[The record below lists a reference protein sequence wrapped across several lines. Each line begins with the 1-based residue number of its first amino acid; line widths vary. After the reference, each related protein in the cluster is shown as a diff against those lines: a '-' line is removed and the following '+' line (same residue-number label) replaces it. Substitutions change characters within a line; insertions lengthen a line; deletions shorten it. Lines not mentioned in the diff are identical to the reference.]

1 MAENRSETVGFCR
14 YLSNNRVRVK
24 DIVTAETEKVK
35 LLSKDKHV
43 LVVNDT
49 TEFNYAAHAAYL
61 SKSDPDLGPTTNNDD
76 IGFFLHPGIVV
87 DTENGLSLGFSFM
100 KIWNRSWDKKD
111 KHERKYPKQP
121 IEEKE
126 SYRWIECAQQSKEAM
141 PFAKMITIVAD
152 RESDIYEE
160 FAVVP
165 DERTNL
171 LIRSRCN
178 RMLEE
183 GDTLYDRINNTSNI
197 GSYNL
202 IVRSTKNRTG
212 RKTEIEIKFTRVK
225 IHKPKKIPKG
235 NKIQG
240 YVELYAVEAKEK
252 KEKVPK
258 GEKPIHWII
267 LTTHAV
273 GNFEEAI
280 LVVQRY
286 AMRWQIELLF
296 NTMKTGGLNM
306 EVSELEKGKALKK
319 LCLIAMGVALKINQL
334 RQLRNDQTKIPAEII
349 FSTEQIEFIKILIP
363 HYEGKT
369 DKQKNHYSE
378 NTIAWA
384 AWVIARLG
392 GWKGYENES
401 PPGNKTF
408 KWGLDMFYTM
418 FSGYK
423 IAQKICA

>member
-1 MAENRSETVGFCR
+1 LKN
-14 YLSNNRVRVK
+14 L
-24 DIVTAETEKVK
+24 VTEQTEKVK

-49 TEFNYAAHAAYL
+49 TEFNYADHAAYL
-61 SKSDPDLGPTTNNDD
+61 SKTDSDLGPTTKNDD
-76 IGFFLHPGIVV
+76 IGFFLHPGIAV
-87 DTENGLSLGFSFM
+87 DTENGLSLGFSYI
-100 KIWNRSWDKKD
+100 KIWNRNWDKKD
-111 KHERKYPKQP
+111 KHERKYKTQP

-178 RMLEE
+178 RKLEE
-183 GDTLYDRINNTSNI
+183 GDTLYDRLNNTSNI

-212 RKTEIEIKFTRVK
+212 RETEIEIKFTRVK
-225 IHKPKKIPKG
+225 IHKPKTAKG
-235 NKIQG
+235 KNIQG
-240 YVELYAVEAKEK
+240 HVELYVVEAKEK
-252 KEKVPK
+252 KENVPK
-258 GEKPIHWII
+258 GETPIHWII
-267 LTTHAV
+267 LTTHPV

-280 LVVQRY
+280 QVVRWY

-306 EVSELEKGKALKK
+306 ELSELETGKSLKK
-319 LCLIAMGVALKINQL
+319 LCLMAMGVALKINQL
-334 RQLRNDQTKIPAEII
+334 RQLRNDQTQIPAEII

-363 HYEGKT
+363 QYEGKT
-369 DKQKNHYSE
+369 DKQKNHFSE

-384 AWVIARLG
+384 AWIIARLG
-392 GWKGYENES
+392 GWKGYDNES

-408 KWGLDMFYTM
+408 KWGLDKFYAMFN
-418 FSGYK
+418 GYK
-423 IAQKICA
+423 IAQELCA